1 MNGSA
6 NTLDGKQPITQV
18 SANATHV
25 AANTTRPRFKPD
37 TLQAGDTPTLV
48 GTQKPMYA
56 RNALPAIFTD
66 KENSIF
72 LAAILT
78 VKNPDELRKLC
89 GERTSLERS
98 RLQNFESYM
107 IITGTR
113 PTESQNAKASY
124 LTNDQRTKYDQLR
137 KQRNALLS
145 VTPETSKSTGKAWR
159 WREVKR
165 ISKQLYELTGH
176 HGYNYGYDT

>member
-1 MNGSA
+1 MNGLA
-6 NTLDGKQPITQV
+6 NTFDGKQRTRLV
-18 SANATHV
+18 SANATHA
-25 AANTTRPRFKPD
+25 AANTTLQRFKPD
-37 TLQAGDTPTLV
+37 TLRAGDTLILG

-66 KENSIF
+66 KENSTF

-78 VKNPDELRKLC
+78 VKNPEELRKLC
-89 GERTSLERS
+89 DERTSLERS

-113 PTESQNAKASY
+113 PTKSQNIKASY

-145 VTPETSKSTGKAWR
+145 VTPETSKNTGKAWR

-165 ISKQLYELTGH
+165 ISRQLYELTGH